1 MDHTFLTSAA
11 FSNLSEAA
19 KIAFFEAE
27 KEARIAEARIAVAE
41 AEKEAR
47 IAEARIAES
56 DVELYRGMSP
66 AEKIIFSK
74 QRQPQNNPSSL
85 APGNNLRF
93 PFRCYCS
100 AHEVI
105 NIC

>member
-1 MDHTFLTSAA
+1 MDHTFLNSAA

-19 KIAFFEAE
+19 KLAFFEAE
-27 KEARIAEARIAVAE
+27 KEARIAEAKIAQ
-41 AEKEAR
+41 
-47 IAEARIAES
+47 S

-85 APGNNLRF
+85 APGNNLRCS
-93 PFRCYCS
+93 FRCYCS

>member
-1 MDHTFLTSAA
+1 MDHTFLNSAA

-19 KIAFFEAE
+19 KLAFFEE
-27 KEARIAEARIAVAE
+27 QKQ
-41 AEKEAR
+41 AR
-47 IAEARIAES
+47 IAEARIAEAKIAQS

-85 APGNNLRF
+85 APGNNLRCS
-93 PFRCYCS
+93 FRCYCS